1 MDNIDWP
8 HHVLDTGPIA
18 PTEGVDDLA
27 SAATRDSGAALDFVR
42 QAAEVIRGIEDRA
55 YETEQ
60 HAQGIAKEATEKL
73 QLAEKRIEELEACI
87 QGCDPPNRLG
97 KLRSSRPCRR
107 WMPGGAEGSMVET
120 RMSGVCGPR

>member
-8 HHVLDTGPIA
+8 HRVLGTGPIA
-18 PTEGVDDLA
+18 PTERVDDLA
-27 SAATRDSGAALDFVR
+27 SAATRDGGAALEFVR

-60 HAQGIAKEATEKL
+60 HARGISKETTEKL

-87 QGCDPPNRLG
+87 KDAIRLILG
-97 KLRSSRPCRR
+97 KLRSSRPCH
-107 WMPGGAEGSMVET
+107 
-120 RMSGVCGPR
+120 